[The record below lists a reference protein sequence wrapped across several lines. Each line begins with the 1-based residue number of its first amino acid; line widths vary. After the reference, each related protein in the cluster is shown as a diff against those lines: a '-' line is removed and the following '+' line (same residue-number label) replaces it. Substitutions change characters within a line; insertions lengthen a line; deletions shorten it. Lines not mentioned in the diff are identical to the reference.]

1 MRGVAL
7 SFLSG
12 MTELRRISAEN
23 TGLADISP
31 LAGKLRL
38 EAVFIG
44 DSLVTDIT
52 PLKSALG
59 LRFLGCN
66 ELQIGSLD
74 ALEGMTEL
82 ETVCLAGCGLWSIQ
96 PLSSGKKL
104 RNVYL
109 GRNNVSDLSPLIGCD
124 IAEMYLDLNKLNG
137 NREAFRG
144 LTVHGFIVMNGNGY
158 AQEDLEYIRSTING
172 EADLEI

>member
-1 MRGVAL
+1 
-7 SFLSG
+7 
-12 MTELRRISAEN
+12 
-23 TGLADISP
+23 
-31 LAGKLRL
+31 
-38 EAVFIG
+38 
-44 DSLVTDIT
+44 
-52 PLKSALG
+52 
-59 LRFLGCN
+59 
-66 ELQIGSLD
+66 
-74 ALEGMTEL
+74 MTEL

-124 IAEMYLDLNKLNG
+124 IAEMYIDLNKLNG

-158 AQEDLEYIRSTING
+158 AREDLEYIRSTING
-172 EADLEI
+172 EANLEI